1 MARLIAQLPGVVDVL
16 QERWRCSQL
25 MTAELGPCRSCPTC
39 GRYCSDP
46 RGGRAE
52 SWAMQRCV
60 VAKRMVFGSR
70 LVEKGF
76 PAA

>member
-1 MARLIAQLPGVVDVL
+1 MARLITQLPGVVDVL
-16 QERWRCSQL
+16 QEFWCCSQL
-25 MTAELGPCRSCPTC
+25 TSAELGPCRSCPTC
-39 GRYCSDP
+39 GRYYSDP

-60 VAKRMVFGSR
+60 VAKRMVFSRR

-76 PAA
+76 PTI